1 MLKLDSTFYF
11 NVKAT
16 NLTFVDCDFGEATFN
31 DRGAAA
37 FASSGGSN
45 GNLAGTIFGEG
56 SLNMVVALL
65 ALVVSV
71 ASIGINVAAN
81 KKKGCSALKENEQ

>member
-1 MLKLDSTFYF
+1 MVTDRDG
-11 NVKAT
+11 AT
-16 NLTFVDCDFGEATFN
+16 CLTPP
-31 DRGAAA
+31 RGL
-37 FASSGGSN
+37 G
-45 GNLAGTIFGEG
+45 
-56 SLNMVVALL
+56 L